1 MQMLDTTLSSEI
13 IKNFNTYLNKKKSRT
28 DSQLHNNYLIKIN
41 EDNKLI
47 IDVNL
52 HEKKLKTL
60 LSLYYADY
68 ELEIFPIDVTNT
80 KIINLMKTLIE
91 TNSFFKNNDVEPTE
105 FIYNIK
111 KLEALTNYFDKLNI
125 NNVLTYDIL
134 RNKVVLDNNFYCPI
148 INQPSNINKNIE
160 IKQGFSACGD
170 YNDLRDNCTVKA
182 VENNDFM
189 KIDEFEEPILEN
201 ANKYNIYFNTQFNNL
216 FIVEYDKD
224 LIGNNNELKQIFPE
238 LTLILSNKLYEVEF
252 KKLKEIQTNI
262 YVNIDDAKSAINKI
276 IDDKVV
282 DSKLTIDEIKT
293 LINKY
298 FAIDNNPANKIKFTN
313 IWEIISSKIKVSESY
328 INYIKRQLPVI
339 LTDLGLKKKRFTDGM
354 YWYGLTKKTIIE
366 KANTELLQPSQKI
379 LQKMSETE
387 FNEQMNFLKNNRE
400 KDLND
405 INTLF
410 KLTDENITN
419 QNGSQQNSSQNEFG
433 EFMKDFMNKNIIKNV
448 SKICT
453 ETETESESESSEKIV
468 LEEPMTKL
476 LKKRSILKN
485 KK

>member
-13 IKNFNTYLNKKKSRT
+13 IENFNTYLNKKKSRT

-41 EDNKLI
+41 DDNKLI
-47 IDVNL
+47 INVYL
-52 HEKKLKTL
+52 HEKNLKTL

-91 TNSFFKNNDVEPTE
+91 TNSFLKNNDVEPTE

-111 KLEALTNYFDKLNI
+111 KLEGLTNYFDKLNI
-125 NNVLTYDIL
+125 LTSDTLISSKL
-134 RNKVVLDNNFYCPI
+134 LNLQNDPSRDKVVLDNNFCCPI

-201 ANKYNIYFNTQFNNL
+201 ANKYNIYFNTHFNNL

-224 LIGNNNELKQIFPE
+224 LIGNNSELKKIFPE

-298 FAIDNNPANKIKFTN
+298 FAIDDNPANKIKFTN
-313 IWEIISSKIKVSESY
+313 VWETISSKIKVSESY

-366 KANTELLQPSQKI
+366 KANTGLLQPSQKI

-405 INTLF
+405 VNILFKSTDENTLF
-410 KLTDENITN
+410 KSIDENITN
-419 QNGSQQNSSQNEFG
+419 QNGSQQNSSQNEFS
-433 EFMKDFMNKNIIKNV
+433 DFMRNFI
-448 SKICT
+448 
-453 ETETESESESSEKIV
+453 IV
-468 LEEPMTKL
+468 L
-476 LKKRSILKN
+476 IN
-485 KK
+485 KMFFDKF